1 MKINFPF
8 ADTLKS
14 QNLGFDFLLSFLLSL
29 LLLSPTGEKRI
40 KTFINDRFASNV
52 YLFERCMYM

>member
-1 MKINFPF
+1 MSFPF

-14 QNLGFDFLLSFLLSL
+14 QNLGFAFFSSVLLSL

-40 KTFINDRFASNV
+40 QTFVNDRFASNV
-52 YLFERCMYM
+52 CLFQCCIYM